1 MGQSKVEEER
11 LAARPCSN
19 SERTQ
24 EKRIQDTGRSSR
36 PDLSQHLPAPA
47 ISPFDACLLSPSA
60 FPLYLSPVRRASG
73 RTASG
78 VAASSPVT
86 TMAGH
91 SRRERKRYR
100 AANACK
106 EGSQCRRGTSFFS
119 EQRTWHG
126 SFRDSSRTE
135 SGKET
140 FHPQAEKQECIQIPF
155 ILEFDKDA
163 PVPKSI

>member
-1 MGQSKVEEER
+1 VGQSKVEEER
-11 LAARPCSN
+11 PAGRSCSN

-24 EKRIQDTGRSSR
+24 EKRILDTGRRSR

-47 ISPFDACLLSPSA
+47 FSPFDACLLSPSA

-78 VAASSPVT
+78 AAASPPVT
-86 TMAGH
+86 TMASH
-91 SRRERKRYR
+91 SRRERKRYQ

-106 EGSQCRRGTSFFS
+106 EGNNVDERDTSFFS

-126 SFRDSSRTE
+126 SFRDSSNTLATRNVSSASE
-135 SGKET
+135 KARMHPNS
-140 FHPQAEKQECIQIPF
+140 FHIE
-155 ILEFDKDA
+155 L
-163 PVPKSI
+163 

>member
-1 MGQSKVEEER
+1 MPMPKEGWPGRAWQKRGRRRNRPGLGVGQSKVEEER
-11 LAARPCSN
+11 PAGRPCSN

-78 VAASSPVT
+78 AAASSPVT

-106 EGSQCRRGTSFFS
+106 EG
-119 EQRTWHG
+119 
-126 SFRDSSRTE
+126 
-135 SGKET
+135 K
-140 FHPQAEKQECIQIPF
+140 
-155 ILEFDKDA
+155 
-163 PVPKSI
+163 